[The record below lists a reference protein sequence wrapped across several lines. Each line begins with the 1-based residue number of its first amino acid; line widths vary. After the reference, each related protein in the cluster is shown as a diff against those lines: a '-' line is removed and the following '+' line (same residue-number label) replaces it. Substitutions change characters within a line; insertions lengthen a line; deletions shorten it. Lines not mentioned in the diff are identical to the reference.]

1 MFMQH
6 NLRHLAIILDGNRRW
21 AKKRGLP
28 TLAGH
33 REGIEAVKRV
43 IGACLKYNIPYLT
56 VYAFST
62 ENWQRSKREVGYLM
76 RLAYKYIGG
85 GVSYFNEH
93 NVRVR
98 IWGDKKGLDKELL
111 RKLQAAEKATQG
123 NTALNFN
130 ICFNYGGRLEILQAV
145 KKILKEQ
152 INPARLSEKLFS
164 SYLFSA
170 DVPDPDMIVR
180 SSGEMRLSNFLPWQG
195 VYSELYFTKTLW
207 PDFGEKEI
215 KEIIRE
221 FSKRQRRFGK

>member
-1 MFMQH
+1 MQH
-6 NLRHLAIILDGNRRW
+6 NLKHLAIILDGNRRW

-28 TLAGH
+28 PFAGH

-43 IGACLKYNIPYLT
+43 IQACLKYKISYLT

-62 ENWQRSKREVGYLM
+62 ENWQRSQREVGYLM

-85 GVSYFNEH
+85 GVDYFNQH
-93 NVRVR
+93 NIRVR
-98 IWGDKKGLDKELL
+98 IWGDKKSLDKDL
-111 RKLQAAEKATQG
+111 RRRLQAAEEATQK
-123 NTALNFN
+123 NTALQFN

-145 KKILKEQ
+145 KKIVKEKKS
-152 INPARLSEKLFS
+152 PATISEKLFS

-180 SSGEMRLSNFLPWQG
+180 SSGEMRLSNFLTWQS

-207 PDFGEKEI
+207 PDFGEREI
-215 KEIIRE
+215 REIIRE

>member
-1 MFMQH
+1 MQH

-28 TLAGH
+28 SFAGH

-43 IGACLKYNIPYLT
+43 IQACLKYKIPYLT

-76 RLAYKYIGG
+76 RLADKHIGG
-85 GVSYFNEH
+85 GVDYFNKH
-93 NVRVR
+93 NIRVR
-98 IWGDKKGLDKELL
+98 IWGDKQGLDKELA
-111 RKLQAAEKATQG
+111 RRLQAAEKATQG

-145 KKILKEQ
+145 KKIVKENK
-152 INPARLSEKLFS
+152 NPAAISEKLFS
-164 SYLFSA
+164 SYLFST

-180 SSGEMRLSNFLPWQG
+180 SSGEMRLSNFLTWQS

-215 KEIIRE
+215 REIIRE
-221 FSKRQRRFGK
+221 FGKRQRRFGK